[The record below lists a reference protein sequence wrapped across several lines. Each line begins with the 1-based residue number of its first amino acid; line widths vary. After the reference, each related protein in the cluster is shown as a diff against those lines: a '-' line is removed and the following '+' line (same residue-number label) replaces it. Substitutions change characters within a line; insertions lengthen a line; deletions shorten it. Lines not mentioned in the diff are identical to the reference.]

1 MLRLFRI
8 FFDCIRSSIY
18 EIVVTMHIDD
28 IINLEIT
35 QICASSVDNWLINR
49 PIETVIR
56 LYNAEFDSD
65 HFPL

>member
-1 MLRLFRI
+1 MN
-8 FFDCIRSSIY
+8 
-18 EIVVTMHIDD
+18 IDD

>member
-18 EIVVTMHIDD
+18 EIVVTMNIDD
-28 IINLEIT
+28 IINLDIT
-35 QICASSVDNWLINR
+35 QICESYVDNWLINR

-56 LYNAEFDSD
+56 LYNLEFDSD